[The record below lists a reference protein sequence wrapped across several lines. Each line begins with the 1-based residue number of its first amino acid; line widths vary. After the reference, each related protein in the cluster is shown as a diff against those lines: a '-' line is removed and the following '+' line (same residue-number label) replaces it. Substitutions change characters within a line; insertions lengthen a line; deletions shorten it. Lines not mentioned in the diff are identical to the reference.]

1 MQNRN
6 NEMNIEEKIAE
17 INKKENFTTSD
28 LEVITAI
35 LRERCP
41 WDREQT
47 HESSRQC
54 FIEEVYE
61 ACEAIDKKDPE
72 NLCEELGDVLLQVL
86 FHAKMSQEEGQFDY
100 SDVVNGICR
109 KLIVRHPHVF
119 GDTAAETTA
128 QVLSNWDKIKADTK
142 GQKDPADTVRDVP
155 LALPAL
161 MRAQKI
167 AKRAAKAGFY
177 ELPELPKDKDI
188 NAVKCE
194 IGEKLFELC
203 ALAQKLDVSAEEAL
217 CEKSENFLHEIH

>member
-1 MQNRN
+1 
-6 NEMNIEEKIAE
+6 MNIDEKIKE
-17 INKKENFTTSD
+17 INAKQSFDTAD
-28 LEVITAI
+28 LEIITVI
-35 LRERCP
+35 LRDRCP

-61 ACEAIDKKDPE
+61 ACDAIDKKDPE

-86 FHAKMSQEEGQFDY
+86 FHARMSQEDGQFDY

-119 GDTAAETTA
+119 GDVAAETTA

-167 AKRAAKAGFY
+167 AKRASKAGMY
-177 ELPELPKDKDI
+177 KLPEVSDNTDKE
-188 NAVKCE
+188 AKKRE
-194 IGEKLFELC
+194 IASKLFELC
-203 ALAQKLDVSAEEAL
+203 ALAQSLDVSAEELLA
-217 CEKSENFLHEIH
+217 EENERFLKDIH

>member
-1 MQNRN
+1 
-6 NEMNIEEKIAE
+6 MNIDAQIE
-17 INKKENFTTSD
+17 IINNKEDFTTAD
-28 LEVITAI
+28 LDMITAI

-61 ACEAIDKKDPE
+61 ACDAIDKKDPE

-86 FHAKMSQEEGQFDY
+86 FHAKMSEEDGQFNY
-100 SDVVNGICR
+100 ADVVNGICR

-119 GDTAAETTA
+119 GDVKAKTTE

-155 LALPAL
+155 NALPAL

-167 AKRAAKAGFY
+167 AKRAAKAGIC
-177 ELPELPKDKDI
+177 ELPEVPGGDREAQKR
-188 NAVKCE
+188 E

-203 ALAQKLDVSAEEAL
+203 ALAQSLDISAEEAL
-217 CEKSENFLHEIH
+217 CEKSNRFLNEIH

>member
-1 MQNRN
+1 
-6 NEMNIEEKIAE
+6 MNIDEKIAE
-17 INKKENFTTSD
+17 INKKESFDTAD
-28 LEVITAI
+28 LELITVI
-35 LRERCP
+35 LRDRCP

-61 ACEAIDKKDPE
+61 ACDAIDKKDPE

-86 FHAKMSQEEGQFDY
+86 FHAVMSQEDGQFNY

-119 GDTAAETTA
+119 GDVAAETTA

-167 AKRAAKAGFY
+167 AKRASKAGLY
-177 ELPELPKDKDI
+177 TLPETAPETDLEAKKR
-188 NAVKCE
+188 E
-194 IGEKLFELC
+194 IASKLFELC
-203 ALAQKLDVSAEEAL
+203 AEAQSLDVSAEEILA
-217 CEKSENFLHEIH
+217 EENERFLQNIH

>member
-1 MQNRN
+1 
-6 NEMNIEEKIAE
+6 MNIDEKIKE
-17 INKKENFTTSD
+17 INAKQSFDTAD
-28 LEVITAI
+28 LEVITEI
-35 LRERCP
+35 LRDRCP

-61 ACEAIDKKDPE
+61 ACDAIDKKDPE

-86 FHAKMSQEEGQFDY
+86 FHARMSQEDGQFDY

-119 GDTAAETTA
+119 GDVAAETTA
-128 QVLSNWDKIKADTK
+128 EVLSNWDKIKADTK
-142 GQKDPADTVRDVP
+142 GQKAAVDTVRDVP

-167 AKRAAKAGFY
+167 AKRASKAGMY
-177 ELPELPKDKDI
+177 ALPEIAPDTDVEAKKR
-188 NAVKCE
+188 E
-194 IGEKLFELC
+194 ISEKLFELC
-203 ALAQKLDVSAEEAL
+203 ALAQSLDISAEEILA
-217 CEKSENFLHEIH
+217 EENERFLQNIH

>member
-1 MQNRN
+1 
-6 NEMNIEEKIAE
+6 MNIDEKIAE
-17 INKKENFTTSD
+17 INNKESFTTDD
-28 LEVITAI
+28 LETITAI

-47 HESSRQC
+47 HESSRIC

-61 ACEAIDKKDPE
+61 ACDAIDKKDPE

-86 FHAKMSQEEGQFDY
+86 FHARMSQEDGQFDY
-100 SDVVNGICR
+100 GDVVNGICR

-142 GQKDPADTVRDVP
+142 GQKDPVDTVRDVP
-155 LALPAL
+155 TALPAL

-167 AKRAAKAGFY
+167 AKRAAKAGLY
-177 ELPELPKDKDI
+177 ELPDVEPDADKE
-188 NAVKCE
+188 NLKRK
-194 IGEKLFELC
+194 IGEELFKIC
-203 ALAQKLDVSAEEAL
+203 ALAQALDVSAEEAL
-217 CEKSENFLHEIH
+217 CEKSNSFLRNIH

>member
-1 MQNRN
+1 
-6 NEMNIEEKIAE
+6 MNIDEKIAE
-17 INKKENFTTSD
+17 INNKDSFTTDD
-28 LEVITAI
+28 LETITAI

-47 HESSRQC
+47 HESSRIC

-61 ACEAIDKKDPE
+61 ACDAIDKKDPE

-86 FHAKMSQEEGQFDY
+86 FHARMSQEDGQFDY
-100 SDVVNGICR
+100 GDVVNGICR

-142 GQKDPADTVRDVP
+142 GQKDPVDTVRDVP
-155 LALPAL
+155 TALPAL

-167 AKRAAKAGFY
+167 AKRAAKAGLY
-177 ELPELPKDKDI
+177 ELPDVEPDADKE
-188 NAVKCE
+188 NLKRK
-194 IGEKLFELC
+194 IGEELFKIC
-203 ALAQKLDVSAEEAL
+203 ALAQALDVSAEEAL
-217 CEKSENFLHEIH
+217 CEKSNSFLRNIH

>member
-1 MQNRN
+1 
-6 NEMNIEEKIAE
+6 MNIDEKIAE
-17 INKKENFTTSD
+17 INNKEEFNTAD

-35 LRERCP
+35 LRDRCP

-61 ACEAIDKKDPE
+61 ACDAIDKKDPE

-86 FHAKMSQEEGQFDY
+86 FHAKMSQEDGQFDY
-100 SDVVNGICR
+100 NDVVNGICR

-142 GQKDPADTVRDVP
+142 GQKDPAETVRDVP

-167 AKRAAKAGFY
+167 AKRAAKAGMY
-177 ELPELPKDKDI
+177 ALPDIPADK
-188 NAVKCE
+188 NVESLKCE
-194 IGEKLFELC
+194 IGEKLFEIC
-203 ALAQKLDVSAEEAL
+203 ALAQALDVSAEEILAQKN
-217 CEKSENFLHEIH
+217 ESFLQNIH

>member
-1 MQNRN
+1 
-6 NEMNIEEKIAE
+6 MNIDEKIKE
-17 INKKENFTTSD
+17 INAKQSFDTAD
-28 LEVITAI
+28 LELITVI
-35 LRERCP
+35 LRDRCP

-61 ACEAIDKKDPE
+61 ACDAIDKKDPE

-86 FHAKMSQEEGQFDY
+86 FHARMSEEDGQFNY
-100 SDVVNGICR
+100 ADVVNGICR

-119 GDTAAETTA
+119 GDVAAETTA

-167 AKRAAKAGFY
+167 AKRASKAGMY
-177 ELPELPKDKDI
+177 NLPELPDNIDKE
-188 NAVKCE
+188 AKKRE
-194 IGEKLFELC
+194 ISVKLFELC
-203 ALAQKLDVSAEEAL
+203 AIAQSLDVSAEELLA
-217 CEKSENFLHEIH
+217 EENERFLNDIH

>member
-1 MQNRN
+1 
-6 NEMNIEEKIAE
+6 MNIDEKIAE
-17 INKKENFTTSD
+17 INKKESFDTSD
-28 LEVITAI
+28 LELITVI
-35 LRERCP
+35 LRDRCP

-61 ACEAIDKKDPE
+61 ACDAIDKKDPE

-86 FHAKMSQEEGQFDY
+86 FHSVMSQEDGQFDY

-119 GDTAAETTA
+119 GDVAAETTA
-128 QVLSNWDKIKADTK
+128 EVLSNWDKIKADTK
-142 GQKDPADTVRDVP
+142 GQKAPADTVRDVP

-167 AKRAAKAGFY
+167 AKRAAKAGLY
-177 ELPELPKDKDI
+177 ELPGIKVGTDVEARKR
-188 NAVKCE
+188 E
-194 IGEKLFELC
+194 IAAKLFELC
-203 ALAQKLDVSAEEAL
+203 AEAQSLDVSAEEILAV
-217 CEKSENFLHEIH
+217 ENERFLQNIH

>member
-1 MQNRN
+1 
-6 NEMNIEEKIAE
+6 MNIDEKIKE
-17 INKKENFTTSD
+17 INAKQSFDTDD
-28 LEVITAI
+28 LELITEI
-35 LRERCP
+35 LRDRCP

-61 ACEAIDKKDPE
+61 ACDAIDKKDPE

-86 FHAKMSQEEGQFDY
+86 FHARMEEEEGRFNY
-100 SDVVNGICR
+100 GDVGNGICR

-119 GDTAAETTA
+119 GDVAADTPA

-167 AKRAAKAGFY
+167 AKRASKAGMY
-177 ELPELPKDKDI
+177 KLPEFDENVDKE
-188 NAVKCE
+188 AKKRE
-194 IGEKLFELC
+194 IAAKLFELC
-203 ALAQKLDVSAEEAL
+203 ALAQSLDVSAEELLAA
-217 CEKSENFLHEIH
+217 ENERFLTDIH

>member
-1 MQNRN
+1 
-6 NEMNIEEKIAE
+6 MNIDEKIRE
-17 INKKENFTTSD
+17 INEKKSFDTAD
-28 LEVITAI
+28 LELITAI
-35 LRERCP
+35 LRDRCP

-61 ACEAIDKKDPE
+61 ACDAIDKKDPE

-86 FHAKMSQEEGQFDY
+86 FHARMSQEDGQFDY

-142 GQKDPADTVRDVP
+142 GQKNPADTVRDVP

-167 AKRAAKAGFY
+167 AKRAAKAGMY
-177 ELPELPKDKDI
+177 NLPESAQNKEKDELKR
-188 NAVKCE
+188 E
-194 IGEKLFELC
+194 IAAKLFELC
-203 ALAQKLDVSAEEAL
+203 ALAQSLDVSAEELLA
-217 CEKSENFLHEIH
+217 EENERFLQKIH

>member
-1 MQNRN
+1 
-6 NEMNIEEKIAE
+6 MNIDEKIAE
-17 INKKENFTTSD
+17 INNKESFTTED
-28 LEVITAI
+28 LETITAI

-47 HESSRQC
+47 HESSRIC

-61 ACEAIDKKDPE
+61 ACDAIDKKDPE

-86 FHAKMSQEEGQFDY
+86 FHAKMSQEDGQFDY

-142 GQKDPADTVRDVP
+142 GQKDPVDTVRDVP
-155 LALPAL
+155 KALPAL

-167 AKRAAKAGFY
+167 AKRASKAGLY
-177 ELPELPKDKDI
+177 NLPETNKAGDAEELKRW
-188 NAVKCE
+188 
-194 IGEKLFELC
+194 IGEELFELC
-203 ALAQKLDVSAEEAL
+203 ALAQRLDISAEEAL
-217 CEKSENFLHEIH
+217 CEKSNSFLLEIH